1 MTIVGIFNIV
11 CAWLVPA
18 IQHIR
23 WLKQDLYSEKSD
35 VSNKASDA
43 EEAPHYLGKKYTD
56 SDSDEDGEKL
66 IDETKS
72 IDMYERE
79 EDGQF

>member
-1 MTIVGIFNIV
+1 
-11 CAWLVPA
+11 VPGLS
-18 IQHIR
+18 QR
-23 WLKQDLYSEKSD
+23 SD
-35 VSNKASDA
+35 ASNKASDA

-56 SDSDEDGEKL
+56 SDSDGDGEKL